1 MTSPSNARRSFRR
14 GAIVPIALAAAL
26 AGCARPAHTG
36 PAHTGPATRT
46 AATSLA
52 TAATWRPFNQ
62 WLTAQTAA
70 GQFSGAALVAHG
82 HQVLLNAGYGAADR
96 ATGTANTAATTFC
109 IASIGKLFTA
119 VAIAQLVQEH
129 RLSFGAT
136 VGRYLTGFAPAVADH
151 VTVADLLDMTAGLG
165 NAALAGPHPPV
176 TLAGQL
182 QLIAAEP
189 PPARPGSAFLY
200 SNDDYIV
207 LGAII
212 ERVAAQ
218 SYPAYVQDHV
228 LDPAGM
234 THTRLLPYTPAAV
247 PGMAH
252 GYAATSTGLADVS
265 DQPQVANPSG
275 GAASTTGDLLR
286 FARAVLGHRLL
297 DPAMTA
303 VVLTPRVSAPQPGGP
318 PVDEYTYG
326 FAYQAINGVT
336 FVGHNGGTPGYEGQ
350 LDIYPATGYV
360 VAILT
365 NTDRT
370 LVPAI
375 QRSEAILTR

>member
-1 MTSPSNARRSFRR
+1 VLTT
-14 GAIVPIALAAAL
+14 LAAAL
-26 AGCARPAHTG
+26 AGCGASGHAPHTASAAG
-36 PAHTGPATRT
+36 PAART
-46 AATSLA
+46 AATRPV
-52 TAATWRPFNQ
+52 TAATWHAFYQ
-62 WLTAQTAA
+62 WLKDRSAA
-70 GQFSGAALVAHG
+70 GRFSGAALVARG
-82 HQVLLNAGYGAADR
+82 DQVLLNAGFGAADR
-96 ATGTANTAATTFC
+96 ATGTANTAGTAFC
-109 IASIGKLFTA
+109 VASIGKLFTA
-119 VAIAQLVQEH
+119 VAIAQLVQDH
-129 RLSFGAT
+129 RLSFGDT

-165 NAALAGPHPPV
+165 DAALAGPHPPA

-182 QLIAAEP
+182 QLIEKERP
-189 PPARPGSAFLY
+189 SSRPGSSFLY

-212 ERVAAQ
+212 ERVARQ
-218 SYPAYVQDHV
+218 SYNVYVQRHV

-234 THTRLLPYTPAAV
+234 TRTRLVPYTPAAV

-252 GYAATSTGLADVS
+252 GYAATGTGLADIS
-265 DQPQVANPSG
+265 GQLQLANPSG

-297 DPAMTA
+297 DAAMTA
-303 VVLTPRVSAPQPGGP
+303 AVLTPRVSAPQPGGP

-326 FAYQAINGVT
+326 FAYQAINDVT

-365 NTDRT
+365 NTDQT